1 MPDYVTNTATWIS
14 IFIKLPAFHIDVG
27 TYQKLA
33 HAMTQKR
40 SVYFG
45 YGSNM
50 WLDQM
55 DRRCPENKYL
65 GIGFIQDWYVVQSV
79 ILLRD
84 EKFVYRK
91 WFICERGFANIRRS
105 PGDQVYGLAY
115 ELSESDERI
124 LDGYEG
130 VPHHYVKEYHTIN
143 FLDSAG
149 KSEIKA
155 LIYIN
160 EELLEEGTPKAEYVY
175 RMNMAIKDGTVAGTP
190 EEYMNKY
197 LRPFIPEISD
207 EK

>member
-1 MPDYVTNTATWIS
+1 M
-14 IFIKLPAFHIDVG
+14 G

-33 HAMTQKR
+33 HAMNQKR

-55 DRRCPENKYL
+55 HRRCPENKYL

-79 ILLRD
+79 ILLKD
-84 EKFVYRK
+84 EKFVHRK

-130 VPHHYVKEYHTIN
+130 VPHHYIKEYHTIN

-160 EELLEEGTPKAEYVY
+160 EELLEEGTPK
-175 RMNMAIKDGTVAGTP
+175 TV
-190 EEYMNKY
+190 
-197 LRPFIPEISD
+197 R
-207 EK
+207 